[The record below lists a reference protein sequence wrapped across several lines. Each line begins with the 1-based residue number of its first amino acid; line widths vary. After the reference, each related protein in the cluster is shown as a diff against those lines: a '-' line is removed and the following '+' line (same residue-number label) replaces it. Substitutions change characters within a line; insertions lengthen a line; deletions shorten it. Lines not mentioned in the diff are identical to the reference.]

1 MSDAD
6 GVEIAAKFR
15 MWLRSD
21 GIVHL
26 VWSPGA
32 VMELDDAV
40 TAIEAMSR
48 LTSGRPAPLLADAHE
63 AGSQSRLAR
72 AEFVRRGDIATAVAI
87 LVLSPLSRM
96 MGNFYLSVNKPTT
109 LTRLFEDE
117 DQAIEWLR
125 GYVA

>member
-1 MSDAD
+1 
-6 GVEIAAKFR
+6 
-15 MWLRSD
+15 
-21 GIVHL
+21 
-26 VWSPGA
+26 
-32 VMELDDAV
+32 MELDDAV